1 MMNREEMEIVIEKV
15 IVIKGRYDDELNSDS
30 DRRID
35 ESGCDD
41 VEQITNMSDRI
52 DMSGEQIDHEE
63 IIL

>member
-1 MMNREEMEIVIEKV
+1 MNRLVMMIE
-15 IVIKGRYDDELNSDS
+15 GRYDDELNSDS

>member
-1 MMNREEMEIVIEKV
+1 MMIE
-15 IVIKGRYDDELNSDS
+15 GRYDDELYSDS

-35 ESGCDD
+35 ESGCND

-52 DMSGEQIDHEE
+52 DMSDEYIDHEE